1 MFRSLLT
8 GRPGARAVV
17 CILMTDS
24 HISIVLVPANIIS
37 AEGFISGRDGDG
49 QCEGL
54 GGRRGGQRE
63 RRKKKKQPSFFKSQ
77 VISVLWRVKLY
88 RGRFF
93 FFISNKRFYA
103 LVNLVDV
110 ICT

>member
-1 MFRSLLT
+1 
-8 GRPGARAVV
+8 
-17 CILMTDS
+17 MTDS

-49 QCEGL
+49 QDEGV
-54 GGRRGGQRE
+54 GGGCRGRE
-63 RRKKKKQPSFFKSQ
+63 EKKKQPSFFKSQ

-88 RGRFF
+88 RGRFIF